1 MKFNSEIVK
10 KAWAIFKTIC
20 PADANKLARRHYLSE
35 AYKSSIK
42 FFKGLLNGFIS
53 FFKLPKKESD
63 LVEVTTR
70 QILPFDSEVK
80 GTGKPIAGNRFLC
93 VDAEKQT
100 VISFY
105 NFQLI

>member
-1 MKFNSEIVK
+1 MKFNSEIVR

-20 PADANKLARRHYLSE
+20 PTGANKLVRRHYLSE

-53 FFKLPKKESD
+53 FFKLPKKDGEV
-63 LVEVTTR
+63 VEVTTR
-70 QILPFDSEVK
+70 QILPLSYESK
-80 GTGKPIAGNRFLC
+80 GTGKAMAGNRFLC
-93 VDAEKQT
+93 LDAEKNS

>member
-1 MKFNSEIVK
+1 MKFNSAIVK

-20 PADANKLARRHYLSE
+20 PAGSNKAVRRVYMSE

-70 QILPFDSEVK
+70 QILPLSYEAK
-80 GTGKPIAGNRFLC
+80 GTGKPMAGNRFLC
-93 VDAEKQT
+93 VDAEKNSI
-100 VISFY
+100 ISFY

>member
-20 PADANKLARRHYLSE
+20 PAGANKLVRRHYLSE

-63 LVEVTTR
+63 LVEITTR
-70 QILPFDSEVK
+70 QILPLSYEAK
-80 GTGKPIAGNRFLC
+80 GTGKPMAGNRFICL
-93 VDAEKQT
+93 DAEKNS

>member
-10 KAWAIFKTIC
+10 KAWAIFKSIC
-20 PADANKLARRHYLSE
+20 PAGANKAVRRVYMSE

-42 FFKGLLNGFIS
+42 FFKGLLKGFIS
-53 FFKLPKKESD
+53 FFKLPKKEGEV
-63 LVEVTTR
+63 VEVTTR
-70 QILPFDSEVK
+70 QILPFDSAVK
-80 GTGKPIAGNRFLC
+80 GTGKPMAGNRFIC
-93 VDAEKQT
+93 VDAEKNS